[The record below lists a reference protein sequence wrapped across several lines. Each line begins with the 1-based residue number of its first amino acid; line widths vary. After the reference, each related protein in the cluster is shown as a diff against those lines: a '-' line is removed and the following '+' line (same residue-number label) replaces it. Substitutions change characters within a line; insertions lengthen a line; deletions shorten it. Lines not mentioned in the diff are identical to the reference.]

1 MFDTDSDGYCTIP
14 EFYCGIDNWIR
25 LSDYGKEGLFA
36 YLDHLKIGMF
46 DYERWH
52 NVLKRYILEEP
63 RKLFD
68 NFDWEVAAMDKMR
81 EWRAENKLDLRQA
94 FRIMDT
100 DFDGF
105 IGLHDLKQFL
115 ITILRY
121 QAEEVDDIKLE
132 RLFKLMDRMKRGCIQ
147 SGDLQ

>member
-63 RKLFD
+63 RVRSHFAIFFFEQQSADRLSFQYS
-68 NFDWEVAAMDKMR
+68 
-81 EWRAENKLDLRQA
+81 LD
-94 FRIMDT
+94 FRVL
-100 DFDGF
+100 G
-105 IGLHDLKQFL
+105 
-115 ITILRY
+115 
-121 QAEEVDDIKLE
+121 AV
-132 RLFKLMDRMKRGCIQ
+132 
-147 SGDLQ
+147 